1 MKKYCKHL
9 GWSSALL
16 LAFVLWTAAVR
27 TLDVQP
33 IGPQNSSIGL
43 ATINRWFHDLTG
55 VHMSLYLLT
64 DWLSLIP
71 VAFALGFAALGLCQ
85 WIRRKS
91 ILKVDRSILALG
103 VFYLMVLGCYIFFE
117 IHTINRRP
125 VLIDGWLET
134 SYPSSTTLLVLCV
147 MTTALL
153 QLNSRIKKPALK
165 RILSHTI
172 TLFIAFMVIGRLLSG
187 VHWLSDIIGGGLFS
201 ACLIELY
208 IPFSRGNEKPTLPC

>member
-1 MKKYCKHL
+1 MKKYRKHL
-9 GWSSALL
+9 GWSVALL
-16 LAFVLWTAAVR
+16 LAFVLWTAAVS

-33 IGPQNSSIGL
+33 IGPRNSSVGL
-43 ATINRWFHDLTG
+43 ATLNRWFHDLTG
-55 VHMSLYLLT
+55 THMSLYLLT

-71 VAFALGFAALGLCQ
+71 VAFALGFAVLGLCQ
-85 WIRRKS
+85 WIRRKH

-103 VFYLMVLGCYIFFE
+103 VFYLLVLGCYIFFE
-117 IHTINRRP
+117 MHTINRRP

-153 QLNSRIKKPALK
+153 QLNSRIRKPALK
-165 RILSHTI
+165 RVLSHTI
-172 TLFIAFMVIGRLLSG
+172 TLFIAFMVTGRLLSG
-187 VHWLSDIIGGGLFS
+187 VHWLSDIIGGGLLS

-208 IPFSRGNEKPTLPC
+208 IPFCRGNEKPTLPC